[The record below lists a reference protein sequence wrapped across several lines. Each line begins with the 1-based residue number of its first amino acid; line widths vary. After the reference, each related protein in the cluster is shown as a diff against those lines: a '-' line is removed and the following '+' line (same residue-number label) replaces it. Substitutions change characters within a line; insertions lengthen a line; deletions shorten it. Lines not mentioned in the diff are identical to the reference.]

1 MMKPTT
7 SVPSQEAVTRA
18 GFVTS
23 RRHRK
28 PSAATSAAQTTTVL
42 SVS

>member
-1 MMKPTT
+1 MKPTT

-23 RRHRK
+23 RRQRN
-28 PSAATSAAQTTTVL
+28 PSAASSAAQTTTSL
-42 SVS
+42 TAS